1 MCSHVD
7 PPPGRLGGFDQTA
20 LRSQWKALLRFSES
34 FWWQQLA
41 VMTIEIKKFGFHGAT
56 SESAFTKIKIVI
68 DLIIFELVI
77 MAFYVYAISINFQS
91 FPYEIRCV
99 RPLK

>member
-1 MCSHVD
+1 MWTLHQECWED
-7 PPPGRLGGFDQTA
+7 LN
-20 LRSQWKALLRFSES
+20 K
-34 FWWQQLA
+34 QLEEA
-41 VMTIEIKKFGFHGAT
+41 DG
-56 SESAFTKIKIVI
+56 KIKIVI